1 MTVVGASSADLERA
15 AAALRDARSVQF
27 ITRAGLSA
35 DSGLPTYRGI
45 GGLYEANDPEEDL
58 PIETLLSGAM
68 MARRPELTWKYLAEI
83 ARACRGATFNRGHE
97 VIAEVE
103 QRIERTWTLTQ
114 NVDGLHRAAGS
125 TQLIEIHGTLHARRC
140 TSCRWRA
147 SVPDPV
153 PETIPPRCPDCDAIV
168 RPDVVLF
175 NELLP
180 EPAMEALLRELDRG
194 FDLVFSVGTS
204 SAFPYIVEPVLQAA
218 AAGRTTIE
226 INPVPTILSPHVSLR
241 FTGGAAT
248 TLDAIW
254 RRASA
259 AP

>member
-1 MTVVGASSADLERA
+1 MVGASSADLERA
-15 AAALRDARSVQF
+15 AAALRDARSVLF
-27 ITRAGLSA
+27 ITGAGLSA

-45 GGLYEANDPEEDL
+45 GGLYEASDPEEDL

-68 MARRPELTWKYLAEI
+68 MASRPELTWKYLAEI

-103 QRIERTWTLTQ
+103 RQIERTWTLTQ

-125 TQLIEIHGTLHARRC
+125 KQLIEIHGTLHARRC
-140 TSCRWRA
+140 TACPWRA

-180 EPAMEALLRELDRG
+180 EPAMEVLLRELDRG

-204 SAFPYIVEPVLQAA
+204 SAFAYIIEPVLQATE
-218 AAGRTTIE
+218 AGRTTIE
-226 INPVPTILSPHVSLR
+226 INPAPTILSPHVDLR
-241 FTGGAAT
+241 FTGGAAS

-259 AP
+259 TP